1 MKKLFKSIIVWVLW
15 RQVDRLRA
23 KYKPTVIAV
32 AGSIGKTGTKRAI
45 ATVLTEGKKV
55 QWQDGNYNDIVSVPL
70 IFFGQKMPSL
80 LNPVGWI
87 KVLISNERQIHSGYP
102 YEVVVLEVGTD
113 YEGNMDLFTPR
124 LKVDYG
130 VLTAIAAEHLVN
142 FSDMEAVATEELK
155 ITEIA
160 NKVLVN
166 IEEVD
171 ARYMKR
177 INSPLTYGTDAKDCH
192 ISAGKLSKDF
202 KRPVVFTTKD
212 PSIRAS
218 VKTRMI
224 GQQNLPGMA
233 AAVLLGSQL
242 RLSQKQ
248 IQKGLELI
256 QPFAGRMQLLLGRKQ
271 SLLID
276 DTYNA
281 SPEAVKAALDTLYEI
296 SAPQKIAV
304 LGQMNE
310 LGKFSKEL
318 HIEVGTYC
326 KAGELDLVV
335 TIGADANAYLAE
347 AAEKA
352 GCKVVRC
359 PSPYHAA
366 DIIKP
371 LLTKGTVVLIK
382 GSQNGVFAEETTK
395 LLLQRPSDAKR
406 LVRQDKKWISVKAK
420 QFKA

>member
-1 MKKLFKSIIVWVLW
+1 MKKVLKSFIVWLLW
-15 RQVDRLRA
+15 GQVDRLRA
-23 KYKPTVIAV
+23 KYNPTVIAV

-70 IFFGQKMPSL
+70 IFFGQNMPSL
-80 LNPVGWI
+80 LNPFGWI
-87 KVLISNERQIHSGYP
+87 KVFIGNERQIRGSYP

-130 VLTAIAAEHLVN
+130 VLTAIAAEHLVA
-142 FSDMEAVATEELK
+142 FTDMEAVATEELK
-155 ITEIA
+155 LVDISET
-160 NKVLVN
+160 VLVN
-166 IEEVD
+166 VEEVD
-171 ARYMKR
+171 AKYIKR
-177 INSPLTYGTDAKDCH
+177 IDAALTYGTDAKDCH

-202 KRPVVFTTKD
+202 KRPAVFTVRE
-212 PSIRAS
+212 PSMRAS

-233 AAVLLGSQL
+233 AAVLLATQL
-242 RLSQKQ
+242 GLSQKQ
-248 IQKGLELI
+248 IQNGLEAV
-256 QPFAGRMQLLLGRKQ
+256 QPFPGRMQLLLGKKQ

-296 SAPQKIAV
+296 TAPQKIAV

-318 HIEVGTYC
+318 HIEVGKYC
-326 KAGELDLVV
+326 RAHELDLIV
-335 TIGADANAYLAE
+335 TIGADANSYLAE

-371 LLTKGTVVLIK
+371 LLAKGTVVLVK

-395 LLLQRPSDAKR
+395 ELLQRRSDIKR
-406 LVRQDKKWISVKAK
+406 LVRQSDTWLKLKAK
-420 QFKA
+420 QFKS

>member
-1 MKKLFKSIIVWVLW
+1 MKKLFKSLIIWALW
-15 RQVDRLRA
+15 GQVDRLRA
-23 KYKPTVIAV
+23 KHSPVVVGV

-45 ATVLTEGKKV
+45 ATVLSEGKKV

-70 IFFGQKMPSL
+70 IFFGQDMPSL
-80 LNPVGWI
+80 LNPFGWA
-87 KVLISNERQIHSGYP
+87 KVLIANERQIRGIYP
-102 YEVVVLEVGTD
+102 YEIVVLEIGTD
-113 YEGNMDLFTPR
+113 YEGNIDLFLPR

-142 FSDMEAVATEELK
+142 FTDMGAVATEELK
-155 ITEIA
+155 LAEIA
-160 NKVLVN
+160 ETVLVN
-166 IEEVD
+166 VEEVD
-171 ARYMKR
+171 ATYIKR
-177 INSPLTYGTDAKDCH
+177 IDSALTYGTDAKDCH

-202 KRPVVFTTKD
+202 KRPAVFTVRE
-212 PSIRAS
+212 PSMRAS

-233 AAVLLGSQL
+233 AAVLLATQL
-242 RLSQKQ
+242 GLSQKQ
-248 IQKGLELI
+248 IQKGLVAV
-256 QPFAGRMQLLLGRKQ
+256 QPFPGRMQLLLGKKQ

-281 SPEAVKAALDTLYEI
+281 SPEAVKAALDTLNEI
-296 SAPQKIAV
+296 NATQKIAV

-318 HIEVGTYC
+318 HIEVGKYC
-326 KAGELDLVV
+326 KSSELDLVV
-335 TIGADANAYLAE
+335 TIGADANSYLAE

-366 DIIKP
+366 DVIKP
-371 LLTKGTVVLIK
+371 LLKKGTVVLIK

-395 LLLQRPSDAKR
+395 ELLQRKSDTKR
-406 LVRQDKKWISVKAK
+406 VVRQGKKWMNIKTK
-420 QFKA
+420 QFKV